1 MLASRRRSYAGAQL
15 LLSEH
20 KSNAE
25 NADYRS
31 HYIGANA
38 SPEKPD
44 ISTGS
49 RRSILMRN
57 IILVA
62 VAALGLSAAI
72 APMASA
78 ASADQQG
85 GFTQGGPYARISN
98 GPGNLV
104 TRAN

>member
-1 MLASRRRSYAGAQL
+1 MRF
-15 LLSEH
+15 
-20 KSNAE
+20 
-25 NADYRS
+25 ADDHMPAFNSFYRS
-31 HYIGANA
+31 INQMLKKPIIVRTA
-38 SPEKPD
+38 SAQMQQPD
-44 ISTGS
+44 ISAGG
-49 RRSILMRN
+49 RRRILMRN

-85 GFTQGGPYARISN
+85 GFAQGGPYARISN